1 MIISSKSK
9 VTYLDKL
16 IREIG
21 GFVMFAEFTRRSTL
35 FSIAFFTGLPG
46 LALAQSEPL
55 GSPLDLPQ
63 MTVLGSP
70 EAYRELA
77 GSGAFLSPSDL
88 KKFDDADINAML
100 EDVPGI
106 YIQEEDGYGLRP
118 NIGMRAAM
126 ADRSSK
132 VTVMEDG
139 ILIAPAPYAQPAAY
153 YFPRAGRM
161 HAVEVIKGPSAIRV
175 GPYTVGGALNL
186 ISTPIPDTDGGVAK
200 LRVGSDGLLDLHAYY
215 GQQIGDWSYLLETVQ
230 EQADGFKELP
240 SGADTGYQIG
250 SILGKLRYAP
260 KDSQQSLELKYEYT
274 DEVSDE
280 TYFGLTDADFSANPF
295 QRYAGTQEDQMDNE
309 HWQMVA
315 THSYQPSADTQIQ
328 TQVYQTWFD
337 RNWYKLKSVGG
348 SSYSSVVS
356 DAEKFAVL
364 KGGDSSIACLEAPDT
379 QTCADTDLTLKANNR
394 QYESSGF
401 QTKVNWKWAN
411 HNLEF
416 GYRQH
421 TDEMTRVQ
429 WSDDYYAEDGAM
441 VRYNAGVPGA
451 TGGSNNRFEEAEAV
465 SYYLYDEIEMGAL
478 TISPG
483 VRHEKID
490 GLRVARL
497 TGDIEKNTSYDE
509 TLYGLG
515 ATYRLN
521 PNLLLLAGAHDGFS
535 ATGVSNNQGET
546 SQNYEAGLRYQN
558 ASTSFEAIAFVTDF
572 DNLIATCTASSGCET
587 EGDTF
592 EGGQVD
598 VSGLELAAE
607 HVVDF
612 GGRDVAMFFTYTLTE
627 AEFGSSFEAS
637 GYDLWEEVTMGDE
650 LPYVSRHQFGLGLGA
665 QFGNWDVH
673 ARTKYKSKQR
683 SVAGSGAIAADEVI
697 KSILVTDLSASRTVS
712 DALELSLTVKNLFD
726 NEYAVS
732 RHPDGLRPG
741 APRQITIGLM
751 QTF

>member
-1 MIISSKSK
+1 
-9 VTYLDKL
+9 
-16 IREIG
+16 
-21 GFVMFAEFTRRSTL
+21 MFFKIPYGSRL
-35 FSIAFFTGLPG
+35 FSTAILSGALLSGLPS
-46 LALAQSEPL
+46 LALAEDTV
-55 GSPLDLPQ
+55 LDLPQ
-63 MTVLGSP
+63 MTVLGSS
-70 EAYRELA
+70 EAYRQLA
-77 GSGAFLSPSDL
+77 GSGKYLSPSDL

-106 YIQEEDGYGLRP
+106 YIQEEEGYGLRP

-161 HAVEVIKGPSAIRV
+161 HAVEVIKGPAAIRF

-186 ISTPIPDTDGGVAK
+186 ISTPIPETDGGVAK
-200 LRVGSDGLLDLHAYY
+200 LRAGSDGQIDLHAYW
-215 GQQIGDWSYLLETVQ
+215 GQQMGDWSYLLETVQ

-240 SGADTGYQIG
+240 SGADTGYEIG

-260 KDSQQSLELKYEYT
+260 KDSKQSLELKYEYT
-274 DEVSDE
+274 DEVSNE
-280 TYFGLTDADFSANPF
+280 TYFGLTDADFAANPL

-315 THSYQPSADTQIQ
+315 THNYQASADMRVQ

-348 SSYSSVVS
+348 SSYSGAVS
-356 DAEKFAVL
+356 DADKFAVL
-364 KGGDSSIACLEAPDT
+364 KGGDSSDACLNAPDT
-379 QTCADTDLTLKANNR
+379 VTCADTDLTVKANNR
-394 QYESSGF
+394 QYETSGF
-401 QTKVNWKWAN
+401 QTKVNWQLAN
-411 HNLEF
+411 HSLEL

-421 TDEMTRVQ
+421 KDEMTRVQ

-441 VRYNAGVPGA
+441 VLYNAGVPGA
-451 TGGSNNRFEEAEAV
+451 GGGSDNRFEEAEAV
-465 SYYLYDEIEMGAL
+465 SYYLYDEVELGAWTL
-478 TISPG
+478 SPG

-497 TGDIEKNTSYDE
+497 TGEVEKNTSYDE

-515 ATYRLN
+515 ATYRVN
-521 PNLLLLAGAHDGFS
+521 ANVLLLAGVHDGFS
-535 ATGVSNNQGET
+535 ATGVSNNRGET

-558 ASTSFEAIAFVTDF
+558 ASTSFEAIAFLTDF
-572 DNLIATCTASSGCET
+572 DNLIATCTASSGCQT

-592 EGGQVD
+592 EGGSVE

-607 HVVDF
+607 RVVDF
-612 GGRDVAMFFTYTLTE
+612 AGRDVAMFLTYTLTE
-627 AEFGSSFEAS
+627 TEFGSSFEAN
-637 GYDLWEEVTMGDE
+637 GYDLWGEVTQGDE
-650 LPYVSRHQFGLGLGA
+650 LPYVSRHQIGLGLAA
-665 QFGNWDVH
+665 QFGNWDVN
-673 ARTKYKSKQR
+673 ARTKYKSEQR
-683 SVAGSGAIAADEVI
+683 SVAGSGAIAADSGI
-697 KSILVTDLSASRTVS
+697 KSIVVTDLSASRMIG
-712 DALELSLTVKNLFD
+712 DALELTVHVNNVFD

-732 RHPDGLRPG
+732 RNPDGLRPG
-741 APRQITIGLM
+741 APRQITIGLS
-751 QTF
+751 QSF